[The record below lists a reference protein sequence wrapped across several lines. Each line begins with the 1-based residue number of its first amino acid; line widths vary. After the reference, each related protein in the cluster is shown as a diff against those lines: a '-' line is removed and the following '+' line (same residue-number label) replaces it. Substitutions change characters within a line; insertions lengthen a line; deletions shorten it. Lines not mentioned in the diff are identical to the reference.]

1 MKLDITHAIKD
12 VRDTHPL
19 VHCITNYVTVN
30 DVANSILAIGGSP
43 IMADALEEVE
53 AVVSKSKALVLNI
66 GTLNENTVKAMILA
80 GKTANAKNIPVIF
93 DPVGAGFTPYR
104 AETAKKILDE
114 VGVGIIRGNLSE
126 IASLAGIKSANKGV
140 DASDSITDI
149 KNSAAGIDQ
158 VAIAKNLAQ
167 KYSTVIAITG
177 QTDIISD
184 GNCCYKIRNGH
195 PILSKVT
202 GTGCMATGLIA
213 AFAGSNSAAITGA
226 NTAATSGINTTAA
239 VSRTAMLS
247 AAVAGI
253 ASMGIAGEIAFAKAG
268 SEGTGSFHIAIIDA
282 LSRMNDVE
290 LQSHLK
296 LEEV

>member
-12 VRDTHPL
+12 VRGTHPL

-80 GKTANAKNIPVIF
+80 GKTANAKNIPVIL

-104 AETAKKILDE
+104 TEAAKKILDE

-140 DASDSITDI
+140 DASDSITDSQ
-149 KNSAAGIDQ
+149 NL
-158 VAIAKNLAQ
+158 VANINPASIAKNLAQ

-177 QTDIISD
+177 QTDIISN

-195 PILSKVT
+195 PLLSKVT

-213 AFAGSNSAAITGA
+213 AFAGANSAT
-226 NTAATSGINTTAA
+226 TSGINTTAA
-239 VSRTAMLS
+239 TSGVSLLS

-268 SEGTGSFHIAIIDA
+268 NDGTGSFHIAIIDA
-282 LSRMNDVE
+282 LSRMSDVE

>member
-19 VHCITNYVTVN
+19 IHCITNYVTVN

-104 AETAKKILDE
+104 TEAAKKILDE
-114 VGVGIIRGNLSE
+114 VGVGIIRGNLAE

-140 DASDSITDI
+140 DASDSITDSQ
-149 KNSAAGIDQ
+149 NLVAGIDQ
-158 VAIAKNLAQ
+158 VTIAKKLAQ
-167 KYSTVIAITG
+167 KYSTIIAITG
-177 QTDIISD
+177 QTDIISN

-195 PILSKVT
+195 PLLSKVT

-213 AFAGSNSAAITGA
+213 AFAGASSAAITGA
-226 NTAATSGINTTAA
+226 NTAAAHSETPL
-239 VSRTAMLS
+239 LS

>member
-80 GKTANAKNIPVIF
+80 GKTANAKNIPVIL

-104 AETAKKILDE
+104 TEAAKKILDE
-114 VGVGIIRGNLSE
+114 VRVGIIRGNLSE

-140 DASDSITDI
+140 DASDSITDSQ
-149 KNSAAGIDQ
+149 NL
-158 VAIAKNLAQ
+158 VADINPASIAKNLAQ

-177 QTDIISD
+177 QTDIISN
-184 GNCCYKIRNGH
+184 GNSCYKIRNGH
-195 PILSKVT
+195 PLLSKVT

-213 AFAGSNSAAITGA
+213 AFAEASSAAITDLNTDAAGA
-226 NTAATSGINTTAA
+226 AGATLI
-239 VSRTAMLS
+239 S

-268 SEGTGSFHIAIIDA
+268 NDGTGSFHVAIIDA

>member
-66 GTLNENTVKAMILA
+66 GTLNENTVTAMILA
-80 GKTANAKNIPVIF
+80 GQTANAKNIPVIF

-104 AETAKKILDE
+104 TEAAKKILDE
-114 VGVGIIRGNLSE
+114 VRVGIIRGNLSE

-140 DASDSITDI
+140 DAGDSIADI

-167 KYSTVIAITG
+167 KYSTLIAITG

-195 PILSKVT
+195 PLLSKVT

-213 AFAGSNSAAITGA
+213 AFAGANTAAITGA
-226 NTAATSGINTTAA
+226 NTAAAHSETGT
-239 VSRTAMLS
+239 LS

-268 SEGTGSFHIAIIDA
+268 NEGTGSFHVAIIDA
-282 LSRMNDVE
+282 LSRMSDVE

>member
-80 GKTANAKNIPVIF
+80 GKTANAKNIPVIL

-104 AETAKKILDE
+104 TEAAKKILDE

-140 DASDSITDI
+140 DASDSITDSQNI
-149 KNSAAGIDQ
+149 
-158 VAIAKNLAQ
+158 VADINPASIAKNLAQ

-177 QTDIISD
+177 QTDIISN

-195 PILSKVT
+195 PKLSKVT

-213 AFAGSNSAAITGA
+213 AFAGA
-226 NTAATSGINTTAA
+226 NTAATSGINTAA
-239 VSRTAMLS
+239 AHSETGTLS

-253 ASMGIAGEIAFAKAG
+253 VSMGIAGEIAFAKAG
-268 SEGTGSFHIAIIDA
+268 NDGTGSFHVAIIDA
-282 LSRMNDVE
+282 LSRMSDVE

>member
-80 GKTANAKNIPVIF
+80 GKTANAKNIPVIL

-104 AETAKKILDE
+104 TEAAKKILDE

-167 KYSTVIAITG
+167 KYSTIIAITG
-177 QTDIISD
+177 QTDIISN
-184 GNCCYKIRNGH
+184 GNCSYKIRNGH
-195 PILSKVT
+195 PLLSKVT

-213 AFAGSNSAAITGA
+213 AFAGANTAAITG
-226 NTAATSGINTTAA
+226 INTDAA
-239 VSRTAMLS
+239 GASGATLIS

-268 SEGTGSFHIAIIDA
+268 SEGTGSFHVAIIDA

-290 LQSHLK
+290 LQSRLK

>member
-12 VRDTHPL
+12 VQDTHPL

-30 DVANSILAIGGSP
+30 DVANAILAIGGSP

-80 GKTANAKNIPVIF
+80 GKTTNAKNIPVIF
-93 DPVGAGFTPYR
+93 DPVGTGFTPYR
-104 AETAKKILDE
+104 TEAAKKILDE
-114 VGVGIIRGNLSE
+114 VRVGIIRGNLSE

-167 KYSTVIAITG
+167 KYRTVIAITG
-177 QTDIISD
+177 QTDIISN

-195 PILSKVT
+195 PLLSKVT

-213 AFAGSNSAAITGA
+213 AFAGASSAAITG
-226 NTAATSGINTTAA
+226 INTDAA
-239 VSRTAMLS
+239 GASGATLIS

-268 SEGTGSFHIAIIDA
+268 NDGTGSFHIAIIDA

-290 LQSHLK
+290 LQSLLK

>member
-12 VRDTHPL
+12 VRDTRPL

-80 GKTANAKNIPVIF
+80 GKTANAKNIPVIL

-104 AETAKKILDE
+104 TEAAKKILDE

-140 DASDSITDI
+140 DASDSITDSQ
-149 KNSAAGIDQ
+149 NL
-158 VAIAKNLAQ
+158 VADINPASIAKDLAQ

-177 QTDIISD
+177 QTDIISN

-195 PILSKVT
+195 PLLSKVT

-213 AFAGSNSAAITGA
+213 AFAGAGGAAISGT
-226 NTAATSGINTTAA
+226 NTAADTAATTA
-239 VSRTAMLS
+239 SRTAILF

-268 SEGTGSFHIAIIDA
+268 NEGTGSFHVAIIDA

-290 LQSHLK
+290 LQSLLK

>member
-53 AVVSKSKALVLNI
+53 SVVSKSKALVLNI

-104 AETAKKILDE
+104 AEAAKKILDE

-149 KNSAAGIDQ
+149 KNSIAGIDQ

-184 GNCCYKIRNGH
+184 GNCCYKICNGH
-195 PILSKVT
+195 PLLSKVT

-213 AFAGSNSAAITGA
+213 AFAGANSAIIANANIASAHSETPLLSAAI
-226 NTAATSGINTTAA
+226 
-239 VSRTAMLS
+239 
-247 AAVAGI
+247 AGI

-268 SEGTGSFHIAIIDA
+268 SEGTGSFHVAIIDA
-282 LSRMNDVE
+282 LSRMSNVE

>member
-93 DPVGAGFTPYR
+93 DPVGAGFTQYR
-104 AETAKKILDE
+104 TEAAKKILDE

-158 VAIAKNLAQ
+158 VAIAKNLAK
-167 KYSTVIAITG
+167 KYSTIIAITG

-213 AFAGSNSAAITGA
+213 AFAGANSDAISGI
-226 NTAATSGINTTAA
+226 NTAAATSG
-239 VSRTAMLS
+239 VSLLS

-268 SEGTGSFHIAIIDA
+268 NDGTGSFHIAIIDA

>member
-80 GKTANAKNIPVIF
+80 GQTANAKNIPVIF

-104 AETAKKILDE
+104 TEAAKKILDE
-114 VGVGIIRGNLSE
+114 VGVGIIRGNFSE

-140 DASDSITDI
+140 DAGDSIADI

-158 VAIAKNLAQ
+158 VAIAKNLVQ
-167 KYSTVIAITG
+167 KYSTIIAITG

-213 AFAGSNSAAITGA
+213 AFAGA

-239 VSRTAMLS
+239 TSGVSLLS

-268 SEGTGSFHIAIIDA
+268 NEGTGSFHVAIIDA
-282 LSRMNDVE
+282 LSRMSDVE

>member
-1 MKLDITHAIKD
+1 MKLDITHAIKN

-80 GKTANAKNIPVIF
+80 GQTANAKKIPVIF

-104 AETAKKILDE
+104 TEAAKKILDE

-140 DASDSITDI
+140 DAGDSIADI

-158 VAIAKNLAQ
+158 VAITKNLAQ
-167 KYSTVIAITG
+167 KYSTIIAITG

-213 AFAGSNSAAITGA
+213 AFAGA

-239 VSRTAMLS
+239 TSGVSLLS

-268 SEGTGSFHIAIIDA
+268 NEGTGSFHVAIIDA
-282 LSRMNDVE
+282 LSRMSDVD
-290 LQSHLK
+290 LQSLIK

>member
-1 MKLDITHAIKD
+1 MKLDITHAIKN

-66 GTLNENTVKAMILA
+66 GTLNENTVTAMILA
-80 GKTANAKNIPVIF
+80 GQTANAKNIPVIF

-104 AETAKKILDE
+104 TEAAKKILDE

-158 VAIAKNLAQ
+158 VAIAKGLAQ
-167 KYSTVIAITG
+167 KYSTIIAITG

-195 PILSKVT
+195 PMLSKVT

-213 AFAGSNSAAITGA
+213 AFAGANSDAITGA
-226 NTAATSGINTTAA
+226 NTAAAHSETGT
-239 VSRTAMLS
+239 LS

-268 SEGTGSFHIAIIDA
+268 NDGTGSFHIAIIDA

>member
-80 GKTANAKNIPVIF
+80 GKTANAKNIPVIL

-104 AETAKKILDE
+104 TEAAKKILDE

-177 QTDIISD
+177 QTDIISN

-195 PILSKVT
+195 PMLSKVT

-213 AFAGSNSAAITGA
+213 AFAGA

-268 SEGTGSFHIAIIDA
+268 NDGTGSFHVAIIDA